1 MDIEVV
7 VALEDNRRKMGR
19 KVQVLIGEV
28 QDIEAFVEWGETFL
42 AEDHGRRVKL
52 PCLHT
57 VPCLHTHPWLP
68 SASASSSGA
77 AGGQAASCCGC
88 LHQ

>member
-57 VPCLHTHPWLP
+57 HPWLP

-77 AGGQAASCCGC
+77 AVGQVASCCGC